1 MAKRGFDGEIGASE
15 TSVVGMEVTDSMT
28 MRMWLS
34 NGHAGTIIGKGGANI
49 KGIREQ
55 AGCKVSI
62 EGMTQG
68 SAERLLTLTGTTLAI
83 NKATELMLTVIE
95 EQSKDAVDPAVGMS
109 HSLKLVLSNKQAGG
123 IIGKGGSII
132 KEMRELSTASIKVES
147 AAEVQTERFV
157 TVGGNK
163 QAVIQ
168 AISLLS
174 VKLSTM
180 PDDMPAQPSKHQ
192 KTNGASGGFPGMD
205 NSFGHPSGG
214 PGAFPGFNAPGYP
227 GYGSPPGYPPGY
239 CNHGFPSQQGFGG
252 LPMGGSAPG
261 SAGIASVSGSMEQL
275 IDVAL
280 IGRLI
285 GKGGS
290 GIKEL
295 RNISGAKIQINS
307 ECEAGT
313 QQRKVTVSGT
323 PEQTQMALTIIQQK
337 LAMGP

>member
-1 MAKRGFDGEIGASE
+1 
-15 TSVVGMEVTDSMT
+15 

-34 NGHAGTIIGKGGANI
+34 NGHAGTIIGKGGTNI

-55 AGCKVSI
+55 SGCKCSI
-62 EGMTQG
+62 ETMVPG
-68 SAERLLTLTGTTLAI
+68 STERLLSLTGTTLAI
-83 NKATELMLTVIE
+83 NKATELMLTVLE
-95 EQSKDAVDPAVGMS
+95 EQSKDLDPAVGMT

-123 IIGKGGSII
+123 IIGKGGAII

-157 TVGGNK
+157 TVGGSK

-205 NSFGHPSGG
+205 TSF
-214 PGAFPGFNAPGYP
+214 PGAPQGFPGYNPGGYPGYGSAPPGYP
-227 GYGSPPGYPPGY
+227 GYGGPPGFPP
-239 CNHGFPSQQGFGG
+239 PQQGFGG
-252 LPMGGSAPG
+252 IGMGGSAPG
-261 SAGIASVSGSMEQL
+261 SAAIAGVSGSMEQL
-275 IDVAL
+275 VDVAL
-280 IGRLI
+280 VGRLI

-295 RNISGAKIQINS
+295 RNLSGAKIQINS

-323 PEQTQMALTIIQQK
+323 PDQTQIALTMIQQK